1 MGWKDYHL
9 HEFEIAGQR
18 YGVPNPVPLR
28 SSAGQLW

>member
-18 YGVPNPVPLR
+18 YGVSLPPENVSL
-28 SSAGQLW
+28 SELL